1 MHLSQRVNKQAS
13 TPFKLIHSNVWGPY
27 PIMSPTRFKYF
38 VAFVDY
44 FSHVTWLYLIK
55 IRFELFSNFTAFCVE
70 IQTQFHVPMQ
80 IVRSDNAKKSLSE
93 PFQSFVLQQGILHQT
108 FCVNTPSQNGVA
120 KRKTSSR
127 ECTSCIVPKHF
138 WVDEASTSCFL
149 INKMPSSV
157 LKWELLIINCFLIIH
172 CFLLSPRFLDTHV
185 LFGISIYKCL

>member
-1 MHLSQRVNKQAS
+1 MIASPHEVHCRLSHPSLSLLKKLFPQFSSLTSLNCESCQYAKLHRVHLSQRVNKQAS
-13 TPFKLIHSNVWGPY
+13 TPFKLIHSNVWGPC

-55 IRFELFSNFTAFCVE
+55 IRFELFSHFTAFCVE

-80 IVRSDNAKKSLSE
+80 IVRSDNAKKSLPK

-120 KRKTSSR
+120 KRKTSSL
-127 ECTSCIVPKHF
+127 ECTSRIVSN
-138 WVDEASTSCFL
+138 ACSQT
-149 INKMPSSV
+149 
-157 LKWELLIINCFLIIH
+157 LL
-172 CFLLSPRFLDTHV
+172 
-185 LFGISIYKCL
+185 G